1 MNLSFPAQ
9 AILGDGFGEGYV
21 AACLAALA
29 FDTNAVVSRLL
40 DGRPP
45 PEVAHLSPQLADVAL
60 AKPRTLR
67 AAAPP
72 PDAAFAAQQKA
83 RARRLERDANEA
95 EELRLLAGGLY
106 DDDYDD
112 RYDGPD
118 DPIVAATALGDQ
130 DAVRRANR
138 VARAD
143 EAEDAY
149 WAGQRNLN
157 HAAPAFAPA
166 AAAAEDPAPAPAP
179 DAKKVAIQRKRNN
192 KNKSAVANHH
202 RKDRALKKAMY

>member
-1 MNLSFPAQ
+1 M
-9 AILGDGFGEGYV
+9 GDGFGEGYV

-83 RARRLERDANEA
+83 RARRLERDDREA

-130 DAVRRANR
+130 LCANQIFNPTSMCAYATVSMQALRPGFENSTRAIDPSKNQPNR
-138 VARAD
+138 LR
-143 EAEDAY
+143 
-149 WAGQRNLN
+149 
-157 HAAPAFAPA
+157 F
-166 AAAAEDPAPAPAP
+166 
-179 DAKKVAIQRKRNN
+179 
-192 KNKSAVANHH
+192 
-202 RKDRALKKAMY
+202 DRAREFSSLVRTTQTSG

>member
-1 MNLSFPAQ
+1 MH
-9 AILGDGFGEGYV
+9 GDDRRRADYDAG
-21 AACLAALA
+21 
-29 FDTNAVVSRLL
+29 L
-40 DGRPP
+40 DLPG
-45 PEVAHLSPQLADVAL
+45 
-60 AKPRTLR
+60 
-67 AAAPP
+67 
-72 PDAAFAAQQKA
+72 
-83 RARRLERDANEA
+83 
-95 EELRLLAGGLY
+95 ELRLLAGGLY

-166 AAAAEDPAPAPAP
+166 AAAAAEDGAAADPAPAPPP

-202 RKDRALKKAMY
+202 RKDRALKKAPVSYTHLTLPTKA